1 MSIFKKIAL
10 LFIISFIL
18 MSIIGL
24 WIDKINTKRIDNI
37 VKEKYV
43 SFLEHVLSS
52 ENDSQKLIKI
62 FVSNKFKI
70 KRNLHISLNEILF
83 HKKYSFVEV
92 SIYKISF
99 DDELFIKLKFEND
112 EYFLKT
118 PDEENLRDKT
128 VLNIL
133 ICIDILVLLL
143 IFFYIVKILS
153 PIKNITKEITNFAN
167 GNLSARINIKKSND
181 EIGILANSFNQ
192 MATSL
197 EKFIKTK
204 EELLRDI
211 GHELRTP
218 IAKGKFAIEKIEN
231 ESQKE
236 LFKKIFIDLETLT
249 NELIEL
255 EKLELT
261 KLNLTTF
268 SAETLILEALSK
280 LYLEDE
286 SKIELN
292 INEDFK
298 ITADLY
304 YLSIAIKNL
313 IDNAL
318 KYTQELPIIVDINKN
333 EIKISNKAKELS
345 KDLEYYLKP
354 FTQELS
360 HRNGFGLGLS
370 IVKKI
375 IDKHQ
380 YKLSYEYIDGYIV
393 FKIYLSKS
401 L

>member
-62 FVSNKFKI
+62 FESNKFKI

-231 ESQKE
+231 ELQKE

>member
-62 FVSNKFKI
+62 FESNKFKI

-292 INEDFK
+292 INQDFK

-318 KYTQELPIIVDINKN
+318 KYTQELPVIVDINKN

>member
-62 FVSNKFKI
+62 FESNKFKI

-292 INEDFK
+292 INQDFK

-318 KYTQELPIIVDINKN
+318 KYAKELPIIVDINKN

-370 IVKKI
+370 TVKKI

>member
-62 FVSNKFKI
+62 FESNKFKI

-292 INEDFK
+292 INQDFK

-370 IVKKI
+370 TVKKI

>member
-62 FVSNKFKI
+62 FESNKFKI

-318 KYTQELPIIVDINKN
+318 KYTQELPVIVDINKN

>member
-62 FVSNKFKI
+62 FESNKFKI

-118 PDEENLRDKT
+118 PDEENLRDKI

-167 GNLSARINIKKSND
+167 GNLSARIDIKKSND